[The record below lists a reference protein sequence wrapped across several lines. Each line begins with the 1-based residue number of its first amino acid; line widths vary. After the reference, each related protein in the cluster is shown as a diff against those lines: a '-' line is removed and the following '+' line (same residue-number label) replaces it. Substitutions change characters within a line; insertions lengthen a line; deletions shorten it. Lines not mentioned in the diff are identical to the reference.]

1 MLILSRRAG
10 ETLIIN
16 ENVKITVVSSTDTQ
30 VSLGIEAP
38 REIDIHREEVYQR
51 IQAEK
56 QKNP

>member
-10 ETLIIN
+10 ETLVIN
-16 ENVKITVVSSTDTQ
+16 ESVKITVVSSTDTQ

-38 REIDIHREEVYQR
+38 REVDIHREEVYQR

>member
-56 QKNP
+56 QKES

>member
-10 ETLIIN
+10 ETLVIN

-38 REIDIHREEVYQR
+38 REVDIHREEVYQR